1 MKKKL
6 LVVNQLQF
14 GYHIDYLFLA
24 RYLKN
29 EYKITFLCWE
39 YKEYTAKIEENGVEV
54 IYISREGNIVK
65 RNIRF
70 IRSVFRQIAADS
82 WYCIFL
88 HYFKACS
95 CIPVYFNKRFNI
107 HLDIRTGSIT
117 DKTVYRLL
125 NNLLL
130 RWEASF
136 FKSIS
141 IISEGLR
148 EKLKIDRKALIL
160 PLGASRIV
168 VERQSRHKITL
179 MYVGTFYKRRLEDT
193 IEGLSI
199 FLKRNPSA
207 DIVYIIIGSGWGND
221 TENLKHAISKYKL
234 WDYVEFKGYI
244 PHDELISYFKLSNV
258 GLSYIPVTPWYDFQ
272 PATKTYEYLLAG
284 MPVIATNTYENRQ
297 VINEDN
303 GVLIDDN
310 PDSFA
315 SGLGKIYDSI
325 DCFDENIIRNSV
337 QDHEWENIM
346 LKLKHYLN
354 TFPNMTEYEN

>member
-1 MKKKL
+1 
-6 LVVNQLQF
+6 
-14 GYHIDYLFLA
+14 
-24 RYLKN
+24 
-29 EYKITFLCWE
+29 
-39 YKEYTAKIEENGVEV
+39 
-54 IYISREGNIVK
+54 
-65 RNIRF
+65 
-70 IRSVFRQIAADS
+70 
-82 WYCIFL
+82 
-88 HYFKACS
+88 
-95 CIPVYFNKRFNI
+95 
-107 HLDIRTGSIT
+107 
-117 DKTVYRLL
+117 
-125 NNLLL
+125 
-130 RWEASF
+130 
-136 FKSIS
+136 
-141 IISEGLR
+141 LR

-160 PLGASRIV
+160 PLGASKIV

-179 MYVGTFYKRRLEDT
+179 MYVGTFHKRRLEDT

-199 FLKRNPSA
+199 FLKGNPSA

-221 TENLKHAISKYKL
+221 TENLKHAINKYKL
-234 WDYVEFKGYI
+234 RDYVELKGYI
-244 PHDELISYFKLSNV
+244 LHDELISYFKLSNV

-297 VINEDN
+297 VINENN

-310 PDSFA
+310 PESFA

-354 TFPNMTEYEN
+354 TFPNMIEYEN